1 MIVSTDSRPEVPMH
15 QPRSSVIDRAICE
28 IDTLYDD
35 LFALLYDLRR
45 SGVGIAL
52 IVFLGIVAVEIAAG
66 VFV

>member
-1 MIVSTDSRPEVPMH
+1 MIVNADSRHEGPIH
-15 QPRSSVIDRAICE
+15 QPRSSLIDRVICE

-35 LFALLYDLRR
+35 LFAFLYDLRR

-52 IVFLGIVAVEIAAG
+52 IVFLGIVAVEIAVG

>member
-1 MIVSTDSRPEVPMH
+1 MITSFNSQHKIPGHE
-15 QPRSSVIDRAICE
+15 PRSSIIERAICE

-52 IVFLGIVAVEIAAG
+52 IVFLGIVVVEMAASI
-66 VFV
+66 FE